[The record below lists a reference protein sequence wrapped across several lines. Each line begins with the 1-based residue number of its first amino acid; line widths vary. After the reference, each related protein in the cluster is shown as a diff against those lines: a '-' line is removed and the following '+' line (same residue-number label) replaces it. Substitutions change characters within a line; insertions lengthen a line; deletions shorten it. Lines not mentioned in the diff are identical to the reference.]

1 MRASGYDYC
10 NSISSD
16 AISNFECMQADLGR
30 CAMREPFANPFIND
44 VGQASFLSRR
54 RLAMVA
60 AIVLIAVGIIGL
72 TLGKA
77 HDGASTAP
85 TPVSPSSE
93 FSAGMPLP

>member
-10 NSISSD
+10 NSISS
-16 AISNFECMQADLGR
+16 SNFEFMQADLGR

-54 RLAMVA
+54 RLARIA

>member
-10 NSISSD
+10 NSISS
-16 AISNFECMQADLGR
+16 SNFEFLQADLGR

-54 RLAMVA
+54 IA

-77 HDGASTAP
+77 HDGASTVP

>member
-10 NSISSD
+10 NSISS
-16 AISNFECMQADLGR
+16 SNFEFMQADLGR

-54 RLAMVA
+54 IA